1 MEVRKYWLERD
12 GIYLGPFD
20 TATEAARYCKAYRI
34 NMSGYRLHY
43 LAADSTDAAH
53 RLVRAGTE

>member
-20 TATEAARYCKAYRI
+20 TATEAA
-34 NMSGYRLHY
+34 
-43 LAADSTDAAH
+43 H